1 MEVQITSQRRI
12 PGLRNQ
18 KINQKLRKVLRDL
31 DLPDAELSVL
41 ITDDVTISELNRR
54 YLGKEGPTN
63 VLAFPMDEGSLSG
76 HSSVLGD
83 VVVSV
88 DTATKE
94 SNQSGEPLER
104 TLLRLLIHGLLHLLG
119 HDHEHSRAKA
129 RLMEKEQ
136 ERLLALIFADED

>member
-1 MEVQITSQRRI
+1 
-12 PGLRNQ
+12 
-18 KINQKLRKVLRDL
+18 L
-31 DLPDAELSVL
+31 DLRDAELSVL
-41 ITDDVTISELNRR
+41 MTDDATISELNRR
-54 YLGKEGPTN
+54 YLGRKGPTN
-63 VLAFPMDEGSLSG
+63 VLAFPMNEGIPSGDSSL
-76 HSSVLGD
+76 LGD

-104 TLLRLLIHGLLHLLG
+104 TLFRLLTHGILHLLG

-129 RLMEKEQ
+129 RRMEKEQ